1 MIGKLVRWSLQ
12 QLNRD
17 FLLSVSV
24 DKGIILLLIP
34 ISMKRYFETRAFK
47 LIETAAW
54 FIEYNS
60 LKTIYKDSTLL
71 LSEII
76 PNHYI
81 SQCYNLKLILN
92 KDFSA
97 QHNLFRP
104 YLSLIK

>member
-1 MIGKLVRWSLQ
+1 MKSKLVRWSLQ
-12 QLNRD
+12 QLIRH
-17 FLLSVSV
+17 FLLSVLG
-24 DKGIILLLIP
+24 DKGILLLLFP

-47 LIETAAW
+47 LIEVAAW

-60 LKTIYKDSTLL
+60 LKTICKDSTLR

-81 SQCYNLKLILN
+81 SQCYNLKLLLN
-92 KDFSA
+92 KDSSS

>member
-1 MIGKLVRWSLQ
+1 MIGKLVRWLLQ

-17 FLLSVSV
+17 FQLSVLG
-24 DKGIILLLIP
+24 DKGITLLLFLIY
-34 ISMKRYFETRAFK
+34 MKRYSETRAFK
-47 LIETAAW
+47 LSETAAW

-60 LKTIYKDSTLL
+60 LKTICKDSTLR

-76 PNHYI
+76 PNRYI
-81 SQCYNLKLILN
+81 SQCYYMKLLLN